1 LFKGGFYLNKGELS
15 GPKKAAIIMLSLG
28 TEKSA
33 KIMKQFSELEIEN
46 ISMEI
51 ANLSRVSKELQEK
64 VLEEFVLLGQAQ
76 QYMLKGG
83 VDYARDLLEK
93 TLGHHKA
100 MEIIKRLKEQ
110 VKVKPFT
117 FVRHTDPV
125 QLVNLISG
133 EHPQTIALI
142 LSYLDSQQ
150 SALVLSSL
158 SPEMQADVAR
168 RVALMDRTS
177 PDLLKDVENVL
188 QEKLSTVFQQDFTQA
203 GGVDTVVDILNNVDR
218 GTEKL
223 ILEELE
229 KEDAELADEIRQ
241 RMFIF
246 EDIITLD
253 DASIQRVIREIDS
266 KDLAKAMKGTG
277 EEVKERIFRNISKRA
292 TEMLREDL
300 EYMGPIR
307 LREVEEAQQ
316 RIVSVIRRLDEV
328 GEIIIS
334 RGGEDAIIV

>member
-1 LFKGGFYLNKGELS
+1 MNKGELS

-76 QYMLKGG
+76 QYMLEGG

-229 KEDAELADEIRQ
+229 KEDAELAEEIRQ

>member
-1 LFKGGFYLNKGELS
+1 MPKEGKLS
-15 GPKKAAIIMLSLG
+15 GKKKAAILLLSLG
-28 TEKSA
+28 PDLSSR
-33 KIMKQFSELEIEN
+33 ILKQFTEQEIEAVT
-46 ISMEI
+46 MEI
-51 ANLSRVSKELQEK
+51 ANLSRVDQELRDE
-64 VLEEFVLLGQAQ
+64 VLNEFMLIGQAQ
-76 QYMLKGG
+76 RFMLEGG
-83 VDYARDLLEK
+83 VDYARELLEK

-100 MEIIKRLKEQ
+100 VEIIKRLKEQ

-117 FVRHTDPV
+117 FIRHTDPK
-125 QLVNLISG
+125 QLVNMISR
-133 EHPQTIALI
+133 EHPQTIAMI

-150 SALVLSSL
+150 AAMVLSDL
-158 SPEMQADVAR
+158 PGEMRADIAR
-168 RVALMDRTS
+168 RVALMERTS
-177 PDLLKDVENVL
+177 PEILKEVEGVL
-188 QEKLSTVFQQDFTQA
+188 RDKLSTVFQQDFTQA
-203 GGVDTVVDILNNVDR
+203 GGLGTVVDILNRVDR

-253 DASIQRVIREIDS
+253 DASIQRVVREVES
-266 KDLAKAMKGTG
+266 KDLARALKGAS
-277 EEVKERIFRNISKRA
+277 EEVKDRIFRNISKRA
-292 TEMLREDL
+292 AEMLQEDL
-300 EYMGPIR
+300 EFMGPVR

-316 RIVSVIRRLDEV
+316 RIVAIIRRLDES

>member
-1 LFKGGFYLNKGELS
+1 MPRTGKITGK
-15 GPKKAAIIMLSLG
+15 KKAAILLMALGPELSSKVL
-28 TEKSA
+28 
-33 KIMKQFSELEIEN
+33 KQFTEQEIES
-46 ISMEI
+46 ITMEI
-51 ANLSRVSKELQEK
+51 ANMSRVDKDTRDE
-64 VLEEFVLLGQAQ
+64 VLEEFLLLSQAQ
-76 QYMLKGG
+76 QYVLEGG
-83 VDYARDLLEK
+83 VDYARELLEK
-93 TLGHHKA
+93 TLGYHKA
-100 MEIIKRLKEQ
+100 VEIIKRLKEQ

-117 FVRHTDPV
+117 FVRHTDPK
-125 QLVNLISG
+125 QLVNLISR

-150 SALVLSSL
+150 AAMVLSEL
-158 SPEMQADVAR
+158 PEEMRADVAR
-168 RVALMDRTS
+168 RIALMDRTS
-177 PDLLKDVENVL
+177 PEILKEVEGVLKD
-188 QEKLSTVFQQDFTQA
+188 KLSSIFQQDFTQA
-203 GGVDTVVDILNNVDR
+203 GGIETVVDILNRVDR

-229 KEDAELADEIRQ
+229 KEDAELADEIRA

-253 DASIQRVIREIDS
+253 DASIQRVIREVDS
-266 KDLAKAMKGTG
+266 KDLAKALKGAS

-292 TEMLREDL
+292 AEMLREDL
-300 EYMGPIR
+300 EFMGPVR

-316 RIVSVIRRLDEV
+316 RIVGIIRRLDEA

>member
-1 LFKGGFYLNKGELS
+1 MNKGELS

-76 QYMLKGG
+76 QYMLEGG

-266 KDLAKAMKGTG
+266 KDLAKAMKVTG

>member
-1 LFKGGFYLNKGELS
+1 MNKGELS

-316 RIVSVIRRLDEV
+316 RIVSVIRRLDEA